1 MGGARDSPLS
11 GLDRLSA
18 LDAKRRQAE
27 ADAARRAAI
36 RAARVRRLL
45 TRMALDAGE
54 PLVLALREG
63 GERADRVRALLGE
76 IVVDPAARAR
86 LGLPLGSGPG

>member
-1 MGGARDSPLS
+1 
-11 GLDRLSA
+11 
-18 LDAKRRQAE
+18 
-27 ADAARRAAI
+27 
-36 RAARVRRLL
+36 
-45 TRMALDAGE
+45 MALDAGE